1 MRLRTK
7 TGLLMKNLWLLLLG
21 TGLIGCG
28 SGGGDSSAPAPT
40 PVVTSKV
47 VQVTVNGTG
56 QVKLSDGQVCQQS
69 CNLTVNNSNIELTP
83 VAAEASQFDS
93 WQQDCSGTG
102 SCRLDLTTLSTAK
115 VVASFVPR
123 HVSLRLTSQ
132 PGGSIDYTAGTLA
145 GSCTNA
151 CSITAPYGATVVLQ
165 AKASTYSDFTGWQNI
180 CSATATSPRCE
191 FVAKEETNIVAKF
204 ATQQVELRILVSGP
218 GEVSSAALS
227 TPCRTDCTYK
237 VNAGAQVE
245 LKASADAGQRFS
257 GFSEPCVATTPCTVT
272 MDTKR
277 TVTAGFVA
285 DEPPADGNFI
295 ILTNPTDQK
304 LTNYP
309 LQFARPFVAG
319 EIAQAPQLKLSE
331 QLLPTQADI
340 KQRYPDGSVRHAI
353 ISVLIPEIAAN
364 STLRLQLVNQ
374 AVSANQTGLSQAQML
389 ADAFDFDA
397 QIKAVFADN
406 QTQQRSARELL
417 SKGKFSYWVQGP
429 IATTVLIADHSE
441 ERSGDFGADAHRSV
455 RPLFYA
461 TFWPVLNKV
470 QVRFVGEVSNTEAL
484 QDQSYDLTLLGGA
497 KAPQV
502 LYQQAELPHLAM
514 TRWTRQ
520 FWLGAQVPVVSL
532 NHQLGYLSKT
542 RLLPNFDLKR
552 KVPETTM
559 ATQFSNWQK
568 AAKDL
573 YNIGFWQKAMP
584 AAGGRQDLGL
594 YPSWTVR
601 WLYTGDWR
609 MAEIALRQAELSGA
623 WPIHLR
629 EGGSGRTF
637 DEARQVSGLG
647 RILSI
652 NPGGRPTLWFRS
664 DRLSWPETDAG
675 DRIQSISKLASN
687 SWVPDVAHHPDL
699 ASAQYLLS
707 GDYYFLEQSWF
718 SAAYTT
724 MNNNAGAAGSTLG
737 RGPTGS
743 EGALYSGE
751 ARAQGWA
758 LRSRVHAASV
768 SPDDSPERAYLE
780 LLTVKALEI
789 WEGLYDVAN
798 PAAKYPELRSF
809 ARSKIGPKEFPYAA
823 GAPSPLGQWGHSDQK
838 ATNFSDGYY
847 DYSKAAGGASP
858 WMAHLVILA
867 LGRAEELGYP
877 AGPMKGFVGRMLT
890 GPATTEGFPLEL
902 LSAYRQPSIRQP
914 DGLWFT
920 NWLQVQDAYLTTYR
934 AEEIA
939 RYATGATIDAE
950 FGYNA
955 IVLATSAY
963 LTDLPG
969 GPELQKF
976 YSERWGNLV
985 ELDRSPKW
993 ALKPR

>member
-1 MRLRTK
+1 MAR
-7 TGLLMKNLWLLLLG
+7 LLMVFAQY
-21 TGLIGCG
+21 LIVLVAIAGCG
-28 SGGGDSSAPAPT
+28 GGGGADTPSPPPT
-40 PVVTSKV
+40 ITSKT
-47 VQVTVNGTG
+47 VQVTINGTG
-56 QVKLSDGQVCQQS
+56 QVRFNDGQLCQQS
-69 CNLTVNNSNIELTP
+69 CTINVSSASVELTA
-83 VAAEASQFDS
+83 VAAESSQFDS
-93 WQQDCSGTG
+93 WQQDCSGNG
-102 SCRLDLTTLSTAK
+102 SCRLDLNNVPNAR

-123 HVSLRLTSQ
+123 HIDVRLNSQ
-132 PGGSIDYTAGTLA
+132 PGGSIDYSA
-145 GSCTNA
+145 GSVTGSCRDSCTA
-151 CSITAPYGATVVLQ
+151 TFPYGATVLLQ
-165 AKASTYSDFTGWQNI
+165 AKSTTYYDFTGWQNI
-180 CSATATSPRCE
+180 CATTSTAPNCE
-191 FVAKEETNIVAKF
+191 FVVREPVNLSAKF
-204 ATQQVELRILVSGP
+204 VNRQVDLRIMVSGQGQVNGNELP
-218 GEVSSAALS
+218 
-227 TPCRTDCTYK
+227 TPCRGDCTYK
-237 VNAGAQVE
+237 VNAGSQVE
-245 LKASADAGQRFS
+245 LNASADSGQTFS
-257 GFSEPCVATTPCTVT
+257 GFSAPCTTTTPCKLL
-272 MDTKR
+272 MDSHKS
-277 TVTAGFVA
+277 VSAGFVA
-285 DEPPADGNFI
+285 DVVADGANYV
-295 ILTNPTDQK
+295 TVSNPTEQAINN
-304 LTNYP
+304 LP
-309 LQFARPFVAG
+309 LQFARPFVEG
-319 EIAQAPQLKLSE
+319 EIADLPQLKLGD
-331 QLLPTQADI
+331 QLLQTQADI
-340 KQRYPDGSVRHAI
+340 KQRHADGSVRHAI
-353 ISVLIPEIAAN
+353 ISVIVPQIAAGG
-364 STLRLQLVNQ
+364 SVKLQFVNQ
-374 AVSANQTGLSQAQML
+374 AVLANQTGLTQQQML
-389 ADAFDFDA
+389 AEDFDFDA
-397 QIKAVFADN
+397 QIQATFANN
-406 QTQQRSARELL
+406 QTQTRSARTML
-417 SKGKFSYWVQGP
+417 SEGKFSYWTQGP
-429 IATTVLIADHSE
+429 VATTVLIADHSIA
-441 ERSGDFGADAHRSV
+441 RAADFGSDEHRSV

-461 TFWPVLNKV
+461 TFWPALKKV
-470 QVRFVGEVSNTEAL
+470 QVRFVGEVSNTQAL

-497 KAPQV
+497 KAPQI

-514 TRWTRQ
+514 TRWTRL
-520 FWLGAQVPVVSL
+520 FWLGEQVPVVSL

-542 RLLPNFDLKR
+542 RLLPNFDLRR

-568 AAKDL
+568 AARHL
-573 YNIGFWQKAMP
+573 YNSGFWQKAMP

-652 NPGGRPTLWFRS
+652 NPGGRPTLWFKS
-664 DRLSWPETDAG
+664 DRLTWPETAAA
-675 DRIQSISKLASN
+675 DRIQAVSPLASN